1 MLPGSTALPQSSD
14 DVVRTL
20 REQFE
25 GPTEHSAD
33 PFAALRSAAS
43 ASRALHPDALPAE
56 MPAFV
61 LPGHTLLPG
70 EHASFVFFEPRYR
83 RMCELALG
91 GTPPDGRFVHLAARR
106 IKSDFAPVGT
116 LVSILR
122 HERLDDGRYAAECL
136 AGPRVQVVAQRD
148 EELPRGDPLLHV
160 SLAPYADDAPPSAAA
175 AATAAR
181 CAELFALLRRGAAGR
196 GVFGGLA
203 HYPPLLDP
211 ERFGLWLCAVLL
223 PPTALQQRLEWLHS
237 RDTAQRLAFVQQMME
252 GSLSL
257 AQPQPN
263 ADGEFA
269 AY

>member
-1 MLPGSTALPQSSD
+1 M
-14 DVVRTL
+14 
-20 REQFE
+20 
-25 GPTEHSAD
+25 
-33 PFAALRSAAS
+33 
-43 ASRALHPDALPAE
+43 
-56 MPAFV
+56 
-61 LPGHTLLPG
+61 
-70 EHASFVFFEPRYR
+70 
-83 RMCELALG
+83 
-91 GTPPDGRFVHLAARR
+91 
-106 IKSDFAPVGT
+106 
-116 LVSILR
+116 
-122 HERLDDGRYAAECL
+122 
-136 AGPRVQVVAQRD
+136 
-148 EELPRGDPLLHV
+148 
-160 SLAPYADDAPPSAAA
+160 
-175 AATAAR
+175 TAAR

-223 PPTALQQRLEWLHS
+223 PPTALQQCGATARSSDPPPIERAASCPGRRWRCSARASAPPARRRRLEWLHS

>member
-1 MLPGSTALPQSSD
+1 MIAHSGGLAPVPAVPAAAASDTAPATQHVLRHVSSARSLAVPLAAAGLGSWQEARVPTSAGAACPKLPEPPPAPSLTTLLAPLWQPGSTALPQSSD

-116 LVSILR
+116 LVSILVSCP
-122 HERLDDGRYAAECL
+122 L
-136 AGPRVQVVAQRD
+136 
-148 EELPRGDPLLHV
+148 ELSGTL
-160 SLAPYADDAPPSAAA
+160 
-175 AATAAR
+175 
-181 CAELFALLRRGAAGR
+181 GA
-196 GVFGGLA
+196 
-203 HYPPLLDP
+203 
-211 ERFGLWLCAVLL
+211 WL
-223 PPTALQQRLEWLHS
+223 
-237 RDTAQRLAFVQQMME
+237 
-252 GSLSL
+252 
-257 AQPQPN
+257 
-263 ADGEFA
+263 
-269 AY
+269 